1 MIQFALNIDCTKVGG
16 IMKKAIKSSFLAT
29 IPVML
34 GYLSVGIAFG
44 LLFEK
49 SGYSLVWA
57 VLMSVVIYA
66 GSMQFIAINLLTSGA
81 GFIEVAL
88 MTLFVN
94 IRHVFYG
101 LSFLDKFK
109 EMGRKKTYMIFSLT
123 DETYS
128 LLCSSEA
135 PEGVDNNL
143 FLFFISFFNQMYWV
157 IGTIIGSVAGSLIT
171 FNTNGID
178 FAMTALFVVIFIE
191 QWKSYKTHIPVII
204 GTLSTMGALLIFGT
218 NNLILPAMM
227 FIVISLM
234 IFRKQIDEK
243 KSEKVGEYNGKR
255 VNSQC

>member
-1 MIQFALNIDCTKVGG
+1 
-16 IMKKAIKSSFLAT
+16 MKKAIKAAFSAT

-34 GYLSVGIAFG
+34 GYISVGIAFG
-44 LLFEK
+44 LLLEK

-57 VLMSVVIYA
+57 ILMSIAIYA

-81 GFIEVAL
+81 GLMEMAL

-109 EMGRKKTYMIFSLT
+109 EMGKKKTYMIFSLT

-128 LLCSSEA
+128 LLCSSKA

-157 IGTIIGSVAGSLIT
+157 IGSIIGSVAGSLIT
-171 FNTNGID
+171 FNTKGID

-191 QWKSYKTHIPVII
+191 QWNSYKTHIPVVI
-204 GTLSTMGALLIFGT
+204 GTLSTIGSLLIFGT
-218 NNLILPAMM
+218 NNLILPAMVL
-227 FIVISLM
+227 IVISLVL
-234 IFRKQIDEK
+234 FRKQIDERELERK
-243 KSEKVGEYNGKR
+243 DSEYNGKR
-255 VNSQC
+255 INNEC